1 MIFTRG
7 LRVCL
12 AAQPADLRRSFEGLA
27 LLVRGALKEDERS
40 SQIFVFT
47 NKRRDRIRL
56 LYWDGTGLWLMT
68 KKLEAGNF
76 SWPKVPEGAA
86 KIALRAEALEMLLS
100 GIDLKGARMRPWYED
115 PSAAAAPPTTAAVP
129 AAPVKGSP

>member
-47 NKRRDRIRL
+47 NRRRDRIRL

-100 GIDLKGARMRPWYED
+100 GIDLKGARLRPWYED
-115 PSAAAAPPTTAAVP
+115 PSAAGTAAGV
-129 AAPVKGSP
+129 S

>member
-7 LRVCL
+7 LKVCL

-47 NKRRDRIRL
+47 NRRRDRVRL

-76 SWPKVPEGAA
+76 AWPKVPDGAA
-86 KIALRAEALEMLLS
+86 KIQLRAEAFEMLLS
-100 GIDLKGARMRPWYED
+100 GIDLRGARMRPWYED
-115 PSAAAAPPTTAAVP
+115 PSSTAAAGPPP
-129 AAPVKGSP
+129 AHAGISGA

>member
-12 AAQPADLRRSFEGLA
+12 AMKPADLRRSFDGLA
-27 LLVRGALKEDERS
+27 TLVREELKENECS

-47 NKRRDRIRL
+47 NKRRNRIRL

-68 KKLEAGNF
+68 KRLEEGCF
-76 SWPKVPEGAA
+76 SWPKVPEEDAT
-86 KIALRAEALEMLLS
+86 KFQMRPEALEMLLS
-100 GIDLKGARMRPWYED
+100 GIDLKGARLRPWYEE
-115 PSAAAAPPTTAAVP
+115 PQG
-129 AAPVKGSP
+129 KG

>member
-12 AAQPADLRRSFEGLA
+12 AVKPVDLRRSFEGLA
-27 LLVRGALKEDERS
+27 LLVKQALHEDERS

-47 NKRRDRIRL
+47 NQRRNRIRL

-68 KKLEAGNF
+68 KRLEEGTFA
-76 SWPKVPEGAA
+76 WPKAPEGSA
-86 KIALRAEALEMLLS
+86 KLRLRAEALEMLLS
-100 GIDLKGARMRPWYED
+100 GIDLKGARMRPWYEE
-115 PSAAAAPPTTAAVP
+115 PSASGA
-129 AAPVKGSP
+129 S

>member
-12 AAQPADLRRSFEGLA
+12 ALKPADLRRSFDGLA
-27 LLVRGALKEDERS
+27 LLVREELKENECS

-47 NKRRDRIRL
+47 NKRRNRIRL

-68 KKLEAGNF
+68 KSHAPQCSHWF
-76 SWPKVPEGAA
+76 F
-86 KIALRAEALEMLLS
+86 R
-100 GIDLKGARMRPWYED
+100 ED
-115 PSAAAAPPTTAAVP
+115 PLSLSPAFRERIRSVWLRPGQTRPRVYSLCGRFGQGSAGLDV
-129 AAPVKGSP
+129 

>member
-12 AAQPADLRRSFEGLA
+12 ALQPADLRRSFDGLA
-27 LLVRGALKEDERS
+27 LLVREELEENECS

-47 NKRRDRIRL
+47 NKRRNRIRM

-68 KKLEAGNF
+68 KRLETGDFA
-76 SWPKVPEGAA
+76 WPKVPEKDA
-86 KIALRAEALEMLLS
+86 KKLRMRPEALEMLLS
-100 GIDLKGARMRPWYED
+100 GIDLKGARMRPWYEE
-115 PSAAAAPPTTAAVP
+115 PNTTKA
-129 AAPVKGSP
+129 S

>member
-12 AAQPADLRRSFEGLA
+12 ALKPADLRRGFEGLA
-27 LLVRGALKEDERS
+27 LLVREELKENECS

-47 NKRRDRIRL
+47 NKRRNRIRL

-76 SWPKVPEGAA
+76 SWPKVPKEGAT
-86 KIALRAEALEMLLS
+86 KLRLRPEALEMLLS
-100 GIDLKGARMRPWYED
+100 GIDLKGARLRPWYEE
-115 PSAAAAPPTTAAVP
+115 PSTASSARTGVLDER
-129 AAPVKGSP
+129 

>member
-7 LRVCL
+7 LKVCL

-40 SQIFVFT
+40 TQIFVFT
-47 NKRRDRIRL
+47 NKRRDRIRM

-68 KKLEAGNF
+68 KRLEQGTFA
-76 SWPKVPEGAA
+76 WPKVSEGAA

-100 GIDLKGARMRPWYED
+100 GIDLKGARLRPWYED
-115 PSAAAAPPTTAAVP
+115 PSSAAALPGTAKLP
-129 AAPVKGSP
+129 AAPADGSP

>member
-27 LLVRGALKEDERS
+27 LLVRGALQEDERS
-40 SQIFVFT
+40 CQIFVFT
-47 NKRRDRIRL
+47 NKRRDRIRM

-68 KKLEAGNF
+68 KRLEAGTF
-76 SWPKVPEGAA
+76 AWPKVPEGAA

-100 GIDLKGARMRPWYED
+100 GIDLKGARLRPWYED
-115 PSAAAAPPTTAAVP
+115 PSAAAVP
-129 AAPVKGSP
+129 AGA

>member
-12 AAQPADLRRSFEGLA
+12 AAEPADLRRSFEGLA
-27 LLVRGALKEDERS
+27 LLVKQALKEDERS

-68 KKLEAGNF
+68 KRLEEGTFA
-76 SWPKVPEGAA
+76 WPQVPEGAA
-86 KIALRAEALEMLLS
+86 KIRLRSEALEMLLS

-115 PSAAAAPPTTAAVP
+115 PSVLPCPDKT
-129 AAPVKGSP
+129 SS